1 MAILDDKN
9 IMLVGVKGEQG
20 SGVFYCN
27 IWLNTNAEA
36 VVRQNIL
43 PEGKKILAGDMIHDP
58 RGQWYMVTEDHEVG
72 SESAVQIEYKTTI
85 TGPAGQ
91 PGTNG
96 NCLFLIDT
104 DLYSESLQ
112 EDVYI
117 PTNCLIYEY
126 KNSAYKGDLVS
137 NGKQMGVI
145 TYWDSDKFKLS
156 NVVTIQ
162 GEPGTDG
169 TDGADGKPALTI
181 EGVMQS
187 FPDFLTEGETF
198 LLPSYAGFNRTPVIN
213 DVFFYLTIAPNNRSG
228 IILAKIIEFPLTGGV
243 KCSVISVVETTGAAG
258 ADGADG
264 QDGVGIESI
273 EKTDTQ
279 GVVDTYTITLTNGQ
293 TYTFTVTN
301 GIGGGGGGTGGVH
314 ILDLSAEGSVL
325 AINARA
331 AITAYNGGTA
341 VLCNFADMVMG
352 TLTSVVGSAVSMT
365 GNTVLTFL
373 ADLGGTIIKFTLEI
387 PDSAGDT
394 DELSF
399 SQEEFGGGE
408 KKRLV
413 YQNDDGLGG
422 TFPENGISDN
432 TRIPVSESISDKQVE
447 IWWGSGNFT
456 PYGKRIQKMTRV
468 KFPGSFTE
476 QVILEKMLEVAGN
489 NLLQIEYILNSEAG
503 FPKTYPGFYVN
514 HKYYAPNGTGFDN
527 ATPVGSTANMY
538 IYRVYIIEE

>member
-27 IWLNTNAEA
+27 IWLNTNTEA
-36 VVRQNIL
+36 VLRQNIL

-58 RGQWYMVTEDHEVG
+58 RGRWYMVTEDHEVG

-137 NGKQMGVI
+137 NGKQMGAI

-187 FPDFLTEGETF
+187 SPDFLTEGETF

-314 ILDLSAEGSVL
+314 ILDLSAEGTVL

-399 SQEEFGGGE
+399 SQEEFGGGGE

-413 YQNDDGLGG
+413 FQDDSGLGG
-422 TFPENGISDN
+422 SFAYSTVPSNYAEE
-432 TRIPVSESISDKQVE
+432 IPVSEDISGKWVE
-447 IWWGSGNFT
+447 IWWIDDDGGQ
-456 PYGKRIQKMTRV
+456 RRDQV
-468 KFPGSFTE
+468 KFPNDTSLRIERNTTIESMNFWTKEYFLYNYYSSSENRSISKIYAVPQVMKIENGSFSIVTTE
-476 QVILEKMLEVAGN
+476 
-489 NLLQIEYILNSEAG
+489 
-503 FPKTYPGFYVN
+503 
-514 HKYYAPNGTGFDN
+514 FDRI
-527 ATPVGSTANMY
+527 TMRV
-538 IYRVYIIEE
+538 YRVYILEE